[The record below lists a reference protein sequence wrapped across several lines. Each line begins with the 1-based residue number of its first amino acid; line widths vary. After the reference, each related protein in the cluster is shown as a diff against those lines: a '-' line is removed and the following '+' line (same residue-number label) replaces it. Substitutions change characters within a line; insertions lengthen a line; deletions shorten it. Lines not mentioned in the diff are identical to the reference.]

1 VGVPP
6 LPTRGTDD
14 VGSARHRARAGEL
27 HRVALVQAPPRA
39 LHLLS
44 SGGSGGGARHHLRAG
59 LLGAAAFALAAA
71 AVPLGV
77 VGVEEAVVALADAG
91 SLAEVVSRNEAGE
104 TITLHPTLVDDEKIT
119 GAPSLKVAGLFGL
132 DGLIR
137 NLKKMIS
144 KISSPNPVRS
154 PRSV

>member
-1 VGVPP
+1 M
-6 LPTRGTDD
+6 
-14 VGSARHRARAGEL
+14 
-27 HRVALVQAPPRA
+27 
-39 LHLLS
+39 
-44 SGGSGGGARHHLRAG
+44 
-59 LLGAAAFALAAA
+59 
-71 AVPLGV
+71 
-77 VGVEEAVVALADAG
+77 ALADAG
-91 SLAEVVSRNEAGE
+91 SLAEVVSRNEADE
-104 TITLHPTLVDDEKIT
+104 KITLTLTLVDDEKIT